1 MKYNQNLS
9 SVAILVKVA
18 TPDGTPIMP
27 FSENSSPSPDPPF
40 LDEILSKSACLIPAY
55 NEAGMIGDVVTGL
68 RNHFD
73 YIVVIDDGSND
84 NTSDVAKN
92 NGAVV
97 VRHCVN
103 IGQGG
108 ALATG
113 IAFVQSLPGIEYI
126 VTFDADGQH
135 SVDDAIELVR
145 TLEIDSVDVALGTR
159 FATLEPVGMPP
170 VKRAILKLL
179 ILIRRITTKSPFSDI
194 HNGLRAFK
202 VDALKQIHITQFGM
216 AHASEIS
223 GQIIDKK
230 LKYAEVP
237 VTIRYTEY
245 SKRKGQSIL
254 NGLNILVDLIWR

>member
-1 MKYNQNLS
+1 
-9 SVAILVKVA
+9 VALLVRAA
-18 TPDGTPIMP
+18 TPDRTPIMP
-27 FSENSSPSPDPPF
+27 ISENTS
-40 LDEILSKSACLIPAY
+40 ILSGQSLLHEVLKKSACLIPAY
-55 NEAGMIGDVVTGL
+55 NEAGMIGDVVTSL
-68 RNHFD
+68 RNHFE

-84 NTSDVAKN
+84 STSDVAKN
-92 NGAVV
+92 CGAVV
-97 VRHCVN
+97 VKHCVN

-113 IAFVQSLPGIEYI
+113 FAFVQSLPGIEYV

-135 SVDDAIELVR
+135 SVDDAIKLVT
-145 TLEIDSVDVALGTR
+145 TLKIDSVDVALGTR
-159 FATLEPVGMPP
+159 FATLEPIGMPP
-170 VKRAILKLL
+170 IKRAILKLL
-179 ILIRRITTKSPFSDI
+179 ILIRRITVKSPFSDI

-202 VDALKQIHITQFGM
+202 VETLKEIHITQFGM

-223 GQIIDKK
+223 GQILDKN

-254 NGLNILVDLIWR
+254 NGFNILVDLIWR